1 MVALFLCR
9 NGFVSAWLL
18 YLHAVQVPPLMRPL
32 KATYIRKTRKNK
44 REVVS
49 RSFRIPPQ
57 VDKLLAAEAK
67 KKGWTKSFLI
77 RDILF
82 SWYTYQNAS
91 AKVEGVEVP
100 NNSES

>member
-1 MVALFLCR
+1 M
-9 NGFVSAWLL
+9 
-18 YLHAVQVPPLMRPL
+18 MRPL
-32 KATYIRKTRKNK
+32 KATYIRKPRKNK

-67 KKGWTKSFLI
+67 RKGWTKSFLI

-82 SWYTYQNAS
+82 SWYTYQNVAE
-91 AKVEGVEVP
+91 KVKGVEAP
-100 NNSES
+100 KNSES